1 MAAPQNDHETQRIDI
16 TTLAHGG
23 DGVGRLE
30 DGRVIFVPGTVPG
43 EEVSV
48 RVTTSKRSHAF
59 GEVEEILTP
68 SPARVA
74 PTCQHADRCGGCQL
88 RHIDFQTSLEAKAD
102 AVLEAM
108 RRIGKFD
115 TLPEHVLHASP
126 SLDGWRTRATL
137 HARATRAGFLLGFH
151 ESGSHRIVHVE
162 HCPQLHPDLEA
173 AREVLLEIMP
183 AVIARAE
190 VFIESAGR
198 GQVVASIDVVS
209 RAQKLSRRDCVQ
221 HFEDALAQGA
231 GLIRGVV
238 LDFGQGG
245 IEVGEPFIDASVAL
259 SNVPA
264 EHATHALPAKL
275 FRQANATLNQS
286 LVKCVIDRSLGG
298 RGSSKPSKI
307 LELFSGI
314 GNITFPLAQK
324 SGAEVVA
331 VEAVRQCV
339 ELGESLS
346 ELFGRSERVSFVK
359 RDLFD
364 ADWMSHKKINP
375 GEVDLV
381 VLDPPRAGAIEVCKQ
396 LSECTALKK
405 VVYVSCEPSRLARD
419 MAALC
424 EQGFSVTSLDLFDMF
439 PGTSHLEVV
448 AVLERA

>member
-1 MAAPQNDHETQRIDI
+1 MAAPRNDHETQRIDI
-16 TTLAHGG
+16 TTLANGG

-43 EEVSV
+43 EEVRV

-59 GEVEEILTP
+59 GEVEEILSP
-68 SPARVA
+68 SPDRVA
-74 PTCQHADRCGGCQL
+74 PTCQHVDRCGGCQL
-88 RHIDFQTSLEAKAD
+88 RHIDFQASLKAKAD
-102 AVLEAM
+102 AVIEAM

-115 TLPEHVLHASP
+115 ALPKHKLHASP

-151 ESGSHRIVHVE
+151 EAGSHRIVHVE

-173 AREVLLEIMP
+173 ARLLLLEIMP
-183 AVIARAE
+183 AVIDRAE

-198 GQVVASIDVVS
+198 GQVVATIDVVA

-221 HFEDALAQGA
+221 HFEEVHSQGA
-231 GLIRGVV
+231 GLLRGIV

-245 IEVGEPFIDASVAL
+245 IEIGEPFIDASVAL
-259 SNVPA
+259 SGVPA
-264 EHATHALPAKL
+264 EHAQHTLPAKL
-275 FRQANATLNQS
+275 FRQANAALNQE
-286 LVKCVIDRSLGG
+286 LVGRVIDHARAGK
-298 RGSSKPSKI
+298 RKPAKI

-314 GNITFPLAQK
+314 GNITFPLADK
-324 SGAEVVA
+324 TGAEVVA

-339 ELGESLS
+339 ELGDSLV
-346 ELFGRSERVSFVK
+346 ELFGKQERVSFVK

-364 ADWMSHKKINP
+364 ADWMSHRKINP
-375 GEVDLV
+375 DEVDLV

-396 LSECTALKK
+396 LAGCASLEKII
-405 VVYVSCEPSRLARD
+405 YVSCEPSRLARD
-419 MAALC
+419 MAELC
-424 EQGFSVTSLDLFDMF
+424 EKGYAVTSLDLFDMF
-439 PGTSHLEVV
+439 PGTSHIEVV